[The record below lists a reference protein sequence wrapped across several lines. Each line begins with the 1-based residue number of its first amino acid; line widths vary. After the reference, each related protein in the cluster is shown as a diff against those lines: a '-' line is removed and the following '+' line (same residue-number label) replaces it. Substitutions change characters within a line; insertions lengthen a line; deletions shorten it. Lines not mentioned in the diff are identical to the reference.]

1 MPAPPDPLNDED
13 LLGLDVPDI
22 LHALLAPMESPASY
36 QQQGHGPCA
45 PLPQIL
51 LAHSLCAPNV
61 DDASVG
67 NLIAPAP
74 APALVAATVPVHNAS
89 GDDLPSHDF
98 NPAQLKR
105 YLARRR
111 FEQQLLVSMPA
122 SRMVEAASK
131 AEGRRQRAMKR
142 VRGPRGRYLPRHTTA
157 ARSTDSCRL
166 CTRHMMTTHGRALRG
181 LLAWLS
187 LARVVRGPSR
197 SPRHAS
203 SLVSLTHGRLR
214 LSPLAR
220 VPLSI

>member
-98 NPAQLKR
+98 NRAQLKR

-111 FEQQLLVSMPA
+111 FQQQLLVSMPA
-122 SRMVEAASK
+122 SRMVDARPPSWCPLGGASGWG
-131 AEGRRQRAMKR
+131 AE
-142 VRGPRGRYLPRHTTA
+142 
-157 ARSTDSCRL
+157 
-166 CTRHMMTTHGRALRG
+166 
-181 LLAWLS
+181 
-187 LARVVRGPSR
+187 
-197 SPRHAS
+197 
-203 SLVSLTHGRLR
+203 
-214 LSPLAR
+214 
-220 VPLSI
+220 

>member
-98 NPAQLKR
+98 NRAQLKR
-105 YLARRR
+105 YLARRQ
-111 FEQQLLVSMPA
+111 FQQQLLVSMPA
-122 SRMVEAASK
+122 
-131 AEGRRQRAMKR
+131 
-142 VRGPRGRYLPRHTTA
+142 
-157 ARSTDSCRL
+157 
-166 CTRHMMTTHGRALRG
+166 
-181 LLAWLS
+181 
-187 LARVVRGPSR
+187 
-197 SPRHAS
+197 
-203 SLVSLTHGRLR
+203 
-214 LSPLAR
+214 
-220 VPLSI
+220 

>member
-13 LLGLDVPDI
+13 LLGLDVSDI

-89 GDDLPSHDF
+89 GDDFKLSH
-98 NPAQLKR
+98 
-105 YLARRR
+105 
-111 FEQQLLVSMPA
+111 
-122 SRMVEAASK
+122 
-131 AEGRRQRAMKR
+131 
-142 VRGPRGRYLPRHTTA
+142 
-157 ARSTDSCRL
+157 L
-166 CTRHMMTTHGRALRG
+166 CTEKRDL
-181 LLAWLS
+181 
-187 LARVVRGPSR
+187 
-197 SPRHAS
+197 
-203 SLVSLTHGRLR
+203 GRLYNGSR
-214 LSPLAR
+214 ATS
-220 VPLSI
+220 SIPPKIGF

>member
-13 LLGLDVPDI
+13 LLGLDVQDI

-36 QQQGHGPCA
+36 QQQQAHGPYA

-51 LAHSLCAPNV
+51 HDHSLCAPNV

-67 NLIAPAP
+67 NLIAPAHV
-74 APALVAATVPVHNAS
+74 PALVAATVPVHNAS

-98 NPAQLKR
+98 NRAQLKR

-122 SRMVEAASK
+122 SRMVDAASK

-142 VRGPRGRYLPRHTTA
+142 VRGPRGRYLPRQTPA
-157 ARSTDSCRL
+157 ADETKGSV
-166 CTRHMMTTHGRALRG
+166 GKE
-181 LLAWLS
+181 WLTC
-187 LARVVRGPSR
+187 A
-197 SPRHAS
+197 
-203 SLVSLTHGRLR
+203 
-214 LSPLAR
+214 
-220 VPLSI
+220 

>member
-13 LLGLDVPDI
+13 PLGPDVPDI

-89 GDDLPSHDF
+89 GDDFKLSH
-98 NPAQLKR
+98 
-105 YLARRR
+105 
-111 FEQQLLVSMPA
+111 
-122 SRMVEAASK
+122 
-131 AEGRRQRAMKR
+131 
-142 VRGPRGRYLPRHTTA
+142 
-157 ARSTDSCRL
+157 L
-166 CTRHMMTTHGRALRG
+166 CTEKRDL
-181 LLAWLS
+181 
-187 LARVVRGPSR
+187 
-197 SPRHAS
+197 
-203 SLVSLTHGRLR
+203 GRLYNGSR
-214 LSPLAR
+214 ATS
-220 VPLSI
+220 SIPPKIGF

>member
-98 NPAQLKR
+98 NRAQLKR

-122 SRMVEAASK
+122 SRMVDAASK
-131 AEGRRQRAMKR
+131 SET
-142 VRGPRGRYLPRHTTA
+142 RGRYLPKQTPA
-157 ARSTDSCRL
+157 ADETKGSV
-166 CTRHMMTTHGRALRG
+166 GKE
-181 LLAWLS
+181 WLTC
-187 LARVVRGPSR
+187 A
-197 SPRHAS
+197 
-203 SLVSLTHGRLR
+203 
-214 LSPLAR
+214 
-220 VPLSI
+220 

>member
-22 LHALLAPMESPASY
+22 LHALLAPMESPVPCVLLY
-36 QQQGHGPCA
+36 QQQGHGPHA

-98 NPAQLKR
+98 NRAQLKR

-111 FEQQLLVSMPA
+111 FQQQLLVSMPA
-122 SRMVEAASK
+122 SRMVDAASK
-131 AEGRRQRAMKR
+131 SEARRQRAMKR
-142 VRGPRGRYLPRHTTA
+142 GRGPRGRYLPKQTPA
-157 ARSTDSCRL
+157 ADETKGSV
-166 CTRHMMTTHGRALRG
+166 GKE
-181 LLAWLS
+181 WLTC
-187 LARVVRGPSR
+187 A
-197 SPRHAS
+197 
-203 SLVSLTHGRLR
+203 
-214 LSPLAR
+214 
-220 VPLSI
+220 

>member
-51 LAHSLCAPNV
+51 LDHSLCAPNV

-98 NPAQLKR
+98 NRAQLKR

-111 FEQQLLVSMPA
+111 FQQQLLVSMPA
-122 SRMVEAASK
+122 SRMVDAASK

-142 VRGPRGRYLPRHTTA
+142 VRGPRGRYLPRQTPA
-157 ARSTDSCRL
+157 ADETKGSV
-166 CTRHMMTTHGRALRG
+166 GKE
-181 LLAWLS
+181 WLTC
-187 LARVVRGPSR
+187 A
-197 SPRHAS
+197 
-203 SLVSLTHGRLR
+203 
-214 LSPLAR
+214 
-220 VPLSI
+220 